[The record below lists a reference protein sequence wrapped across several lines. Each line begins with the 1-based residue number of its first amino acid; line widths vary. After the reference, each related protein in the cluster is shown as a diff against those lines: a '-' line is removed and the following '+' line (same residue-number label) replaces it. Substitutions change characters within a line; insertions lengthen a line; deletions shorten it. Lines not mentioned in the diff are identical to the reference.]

1 MLKLS
6 NAVLL
11 EAYERTEEIRVE
23 PAFIELLKEEIQR
36 RGIYR
41 CRGVFYL

>member
-6 NAVLL
+6 NAALL

-23 PAFIELLKEEIQR
+23 QAFIQLLEEEMKR
-36 RGIYR
+36 RGI
-41 CRGVFYL
+41 